1 MLKKLRIR
9 FVCINMAI
17 VAVMLGVILGTVL
30 TFTRQN
36 LANESLSMMKSVA
49 SDPMHANWAGASSS
63 RLPYFTVRIS
73 SGQSSRSAGESFY
86 DLTNSELLRELVET
100 AMESKEGTGYIS
112 EYKLRYYRTERRG
125 EEFIIF
131 ADVSSESA
139 TMRSLWKNCLL
150 IGSASLAVFFV
161 ISLLLARW
169 AVKPVD
175 RAWTQ
180 QKQFVSDAS
189 HELKTPLT
197 VILTNAEQLQD
208 DAYPPEARSRFA
220 SNILT
225 EAHQMRSLVEGLLD
239 LARVDNGAVQTSFTD
254 VDLSALAE
262 DAVLP
267 FEPLFF
273 EKGRTLTSSI
283 EPGITCRGSEPHLR
297 RVAEI
302 LLDNAQK
309 YSDPGTIEFRLER
322 QGKNHALLRVI
333 SPGEPLS
340 AQECKDIFR
349 RFYRLD
355 KARSSDGS
363 YGLGLAIAESIVR
376 DHQGKI
382 WCEGGDHANV
392 FSVLL
397 PVGAAR

>member
-1 MLKKLRIR
+1 MLKKLRVR

-17 VAVMLGVILGTVL
+17 VAVMLCVILGTVL

-36 LANESLSMMKSVA
+36 LANESLSMMQSVA

-73 SGQSSRSAGESFY
+73 SGSGRRSAGESFY
-86 DLTNSELLRELVET
+86 DLTNSELLRDLVET
-100 AMESKEGTGYIS
+100 AMDSEESTGYIS
-112 EYKLRYYRTERRG
+112 EYKLRYYKTARFG
-125 EEFIIF
+125 EEYIIF

-139 TMRSLWKNCLL
+139 TMRSLWKNCIL
-150 IGSASLAVFFV
+150 IGAASLAVFFI

-208 DAYPPEARSRFA
+208 DAYPPEAHSRFA

-273 EKGRTLTSSI
+273 ERGLTLSSVI
-283 EPGITCRGSEPHLR
+283 EPGITCRGSEACLR

-309 YSDPGTIEFRLER
+309 YSDPGTVEFRLEK

-340 AQECKDIFR
+340 PQECRDIFR

-355 KARSSDGS
+355 KARSVDGS

-382 WCEGGDHANV
+382 WCEGAGHANT

-397 PVGAAR
+397 PAGSAK